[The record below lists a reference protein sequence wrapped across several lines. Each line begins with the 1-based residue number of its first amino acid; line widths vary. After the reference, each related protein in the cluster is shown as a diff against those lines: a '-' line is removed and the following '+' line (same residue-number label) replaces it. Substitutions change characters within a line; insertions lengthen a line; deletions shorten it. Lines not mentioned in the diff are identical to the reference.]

1 MNQDSRA
8 LTLAT
13 IVAGRDLDGLA
24 AHLSADVRLRALLPG
39 GPIEQ
44 HGRDGVLATFTKWF
58 RGYRTV
64 TLEDAA
70 GELVGDRL
78 IVHYRLAFDTAAG
91 PRVLT
96 QTWVSSLDESGV
108 IFRIDLL
115 CSGFREP

>member
-1 MNQDSRA
+1 VNQHSRA

-13 IVAGRDLDGLA
+13 IVAERDFDSLST
-24 AHLSADVRLRALLPG
+24 HLSANVRLRALLPG

-44 HGRDGVLATFTKWF
+44 IGRDRVLTTFTEWF
-58 RGYRTV
+58 GSYRTV
-64 TLEDAA
+64 TLEDAV

-78 IVHYRLAFDTAAG
+78 LVHYRLAFDTAPE

-96 QTWVSSLDESGV
+96 QTWVSSLDHVGV